1 MGEIAL
7 RRFFLAVFCALA
19 LSLSALAAD
28 AALPSLE
35 AAVNVRED
43 GVCEVTMTAE
53 VDFSAA
59 QDSLLIPLGTD
70 ARDITLAGWS
80 YETVLQDGVTC
91 LKLSNP
97 AGFSGK
103 QQFTCSYTLPCRAAE
118 AADGQQFRLSLPETG
133 WDYAID
139 SYTLTMTFPAE
150 VTNAP
155 EWTSGY
161 YGDVVD
167 NYLDIRTQENTV
179 TAKST
184 AAMRDHETLTVAV
197 QFPADTFNLRDQPG
211 KTAGFDRIA
220 FLVLLAAAVVFLV
233 FYGLAQQTPSVPM
246 STVQQATHY
255 VRGRVVEVTD
265 NAWQGQQDYEDI
277 PVGKQ
282 TVRVELRSGKYRGQV
297 YELPNQLSYLYGT
310 ILKAGDAV
318 TVAVTEEDGEI
329 SSMTLQDYDRTVPLA
344 LVVLAFLVVTVLV
357 GRRVGAKSLLGLGL
371 TVVCIFSI
379 LIPLLLGGWPT
390 LPTILGMCAYV
401 TVVEFV
407 ILGGVNRKTLCAIL
421 GTISGVAFAAL
432 FGELACALLRV
443 NGYKM
448 YSAEPTIEAL
458 LQIKQGQDPMHSL
471 QLGDLLVGG
480 IVIAALGAV
489 NDVAMSISSA
499 MNELVAVNPALTR
512 RQLLRSGMNIG
523 RDMVGT
529 MTNTLILALV
539 GSSLVLMIYLSSL
552 EPSFSQLMSGTFFS
566 VEMVQ
571 AIASSIGVILA
582 VPLSAL
588 IGAFLF
594 AKHKK

>member
-1 MGEIAL
+1 MKQKKKNDIAAL
-7 RRFFLAVFCALA
+7 LDYAGSHRGLTFLGLG
-19 LSLSALAAD
+19 LSAASMVCSMIPYLCIWLAARDLIEVAPNWTQAQSVARYGWLAFGAAFGGIVLYFGGLMCTHLAAFRTAANIRKQGVAHVMNAPLGWFDANASGLIRGRLD
-28 AALPSLE
+28 AA
-35 AAVNVRED
+35 AADTE
-43 GVCEVTMTAE
+43 T
-53 VDFSAA
+53 
-59 QDSLLIPLGTD
+59 LLAHNLADIVGT
-70 ARDITLAGWS
+70 ITLFIAMLVMMFIFDWRMG
-80 YETVLQDGVTC
+80 
-91 LKLSNP
+91 
-97 AGFSGK
+97 
-103 QQFTCSYTLPCRAAE
+103 AAC
-118 AADGQQFRLSLPETG
+118 
-133 WDYAID
+133 
-139 SYTLTMTFPAE
+139 
-150 VTNAP
+150 
-155 EWTSGY
+155 
-161 YGDVVD
+161 
-167 NYLDIRTQENTV
+167 
-179 TAKST
+179 
-184 AAMRDHETLTVAV
+184 
-197 QFPADTFNLRDQPG
+197 
-211 KTAGFDRIA
+211 
-220 FLVLLAAAVVFLV
+220 LLAAAVVFLV
-233 FYGLAQQTPSVPM
+233 FYDLAQQTPSVPM

-265 NAWQGQQDYEDI
+265 NAYQGQQDYEDI

-571 AIASSIGVILA
+571 AIASSVGVILA